1 MKNIRETT
9 HFSIVELAEG
19 VYAALH
25 NGKGA
30 AFSNAGIID
39 LGGRT
44 VVFDT
49 TETLSAGKE
58 LARLALELT
67 GNPASIVIISHHH
80 NDHWM
85 GNQAFC
91 LKARIYCTEPAL
103 QAMRLERDELNDRK
117 EMETYL
123 RRAIKENESAART
136 EKDPK
141 RIALLESAARRN
153 RYALEELDELAPRL
167 TERVIKLEMRLKGQK
182 RQARILPFHP
192 AHTTGDCILL
202 LDREKIAFIGDLGFF
217 KTHPFMGSCIP
228 LAWID
233 RLKQLE
239 DMQFNIYVPGHGPVG
254 TTRDLARQ
262 REYIQVLG
270 QRVTQALVLKRD
282 QQFVL
287 EQPLPDFCAEWEP
300 TLKRYQRNVEF
311 LFEFHKKSTLE
322 SLP

>member
-1 MKNIRETT
+1 MKNSQETT

-49 TETLSAGKE
+49 SETLSAGKE

-91 LKARIYCTEPAL
+91 SKARIYCTEPAL
-103 QAMRLERDELNDRK
+103 QAMRPEIEDLQDREGLK
-117 EMETYL
+117 EYYL
-123 RRAIKENESAART
+123 GTIKENEAQAKAEKNPARV
-136 EKDPK
+136 K
-141 RIALLESAARRN
+141 LLENAVRRN
-153 RYALEELDELAPRL
+153 QYYLDEIDTLAPRL
-167 TERVIKLEMRLKGQK
+167 PERTLKQMMTLTGCM
-182 RQARILPFHP
+182 RQARVLPFFP
-192 AHTTGDCILL
+192 AHTSGDCILL
-202 LDREKIAFIGDLGFF
+202 LDKEKIAFIGDLGFF
-217 KTHPFMGSCIP
+217 KTHPFMGSCFP
-228 LAWID
+228 LDWID

-239 DMQFNIYVPGHGPVG
+239 TMQFDFYVPGHGPVG
-254 TTRDLARQ
+254 TAQDLAQQ
-262 REYIQVLG
+262 REYIQLLG
-270 QRVTQALVLKRD
+270 QRVAQVLLLKD
-282 QQFVL
+282 TPQSVL
-287 EQPLPDFCAEWEP
+287 EQPLPDFCADWEP
-300 TLKRYQRNVEF
+300 TLKRYQHNVEF
-311 LFEFHKKSTLE
+311 LFAFHKK
-322 SLP
+322 